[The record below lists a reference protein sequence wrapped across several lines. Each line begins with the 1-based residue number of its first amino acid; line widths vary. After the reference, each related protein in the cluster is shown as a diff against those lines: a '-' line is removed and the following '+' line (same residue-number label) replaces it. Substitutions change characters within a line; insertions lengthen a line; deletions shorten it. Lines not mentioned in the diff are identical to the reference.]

1 MQAKYLLDSILT
13 IMININLYLYY
24 YTPYATL
31 ATSQR
36 FGGVIIVLH
45 FLLHEHSFGSFQE
58 SAQYE

>member
-1 MQAKYLLDSILT
+1 MQAKYLLDSILN
-13 IMININLYLYY
+13 IMINTNLYFYY

-36 FGGVIIVLH
+36 FIVLH